1 MITFM
6 NTWAKNLGLAIV
18 VISILEMLLPN
29 NKIKKYIRMVMGIYI
44 LFCILS
50 PWIQDKD
57 MIENNIEDL
66 QASISTGNTTMNTSK
81 EVNQTSM
88 NERIQELYIEE
99 LEKDI
104 RKKLK
109 QHGYEISK
117 CKVDANIA
125 DEEDE
130 TRIKKIQIKVT
141 DKIEE
146 TQNEDNTKR
155 KEKSEQNE
163 SIENKIITHI
173 QKIKTIDTDISKSE
187 EKRNN
192 QKQDEKQSNI
202 TKVDIQNIKK
212 FLIEEYGVKE
222 KCLEIN

>member
-57 MIENNIEDL
+57 IIQNNIEDL
-66 QASISTGNTTMNTSK
+66 ATSVSTGNTFTNVSN

-88 NERIQELYIEE
+88 NERIQELYVEE

-109 QHGYEISK
+109 EQGYEISK
-117 CKVDANIA
+117 CKVDANIS
-125 DEEDE
+125 DVEDE
-130 TRIKKIQIKVT
+130 TRIKKISIKAAKKT
-141 DKIEE
+141 EE
-146 TQNEDNTKR
+146 IQNENNA
-155 KEKSEQNE
+155 KENSEQNE
-163 SIENKIITHI
+163 SIENKIVTHI
-173 QKIKTIDTDISKSE
+173 QKIKTIDTSISKIE
-187 EKRNN
+187 EKQNN
-192 QKQDEKQSNI
+192 QKEDEKQSSI